1 MAGLT
6 DSLRIIITAN
16 GSAAER
22 EFAKVGAASRRSLG
36 MAENNAQRYSRTLTS
51 AGVAMA
57 SFGAVALVGLGKAAQ
72 AAEEEHA
79 ALLRLENS
87 IQNMPEL
94 AGATTDAFL
103 EQAAALQDSTRFADD
118 ATVSAQAMLATFH
131 LTEQQILDLIP
142 AVQDYAAKFGVDLV
156 TASKQVGRAVS
167 GSAGALQ
174 RNGIIM
180 DEAAFSADS
189 YSETLRALRENAG
202 GFAAQ
207 EGQTLSGQ
215 IEILKNNMMDL
226 VEGIGVGA
234 TDAFSDMAGAVK
246 FLSDAFDDLDPAAQS
261 AIGQVLTWGAVGL
274 TAVGATSFL
283 VGQLLKLG
291 PAFSFIGSI
300 GPRAYAAIANMIVPT
315 DALAVS
321 MNGLATSEA
330 AATTGMAGLA
340 APVALTVGGIVAFG
354 AGLSVAIEKLGELA
368 GFDWPS
374 GLSTNV
380 HQWNG
385 EVDRAIAAN
394 PDLVQAL
401 TTGKQ
406 GFDILNNG
414 IAEATTNLDD
424 LTQEIQD
431 YLDGVYSLPE
441 AQRAV
446 NDAFDDLFSTLLTEG
461 HSVDDVAESMQ
472 GIVEAT
478 AGVISAGGDA
488 NQVAAMNI
496 LRLREQKDQGLIT
509 IENYQQQREAIL
521 NIPGVSR
528 TLFEQPGMADAQL
541 RTIHYRGLVVSVP
554 RNWAS
559 TFQANTG
566 SAIGSVQALIDR
578 IHVLNNTV
586 VRPQGGGI
594 GSQIG
599 AISAQIYGHESGT
612 ASAPPGLAWVG
623 ERGPELM
630 SFAGGERVYT
640 ASQSRAIAAA
650 TSGGGQV
657 VNLNVVV
664 NGTATKADG
673 QAVVDALQRWSR
685 SNGRVPVKTMA

>member
-1 MAGLT
+1 MT
-6 DSLRIIITAN
+6 DSLRILITAN
-16 GSAAER
+16 GAQAER
-22 EFAKVGAASRRSLG
+22 EFAKVGSASRRSLG

-79 ALLRLENS
+79 ALLRLETTIGN
-87 IQNMPEL
+87 QPAL
-94 AGATTDAFL
+94 VGASTDAFL
-103 EQAAALQDSTRFADD
+103 DQAAALQDTTRFADD
-118 ATVSAQAMLATFH
+118 VTVSAQAMLGSFG
-131 LTEQQILDLIP
+131 LTQDQIMDLIP
-142 AVQDYAAKFGVDLV
+142 LVQDYAAITGTDLV
-156 TASKQVGRAVS
+156 TAARQVGRSVD
-167 GSAGALQ
+167 GTNGTLKRAGVTF
-174 RNGIIM
+174 
-180 DEAAFSADS
+180 DEAAYSADHFAGTM
-189 YSETLRALRENAG
+189 EALKRRAG
-202 GFAAQ
+202 GFAAE

-226 VEGIGVGA
+226 VEGVGVGA

-246 FLSDAFDDLDPAAQS
+246 FLSDAFDNLDPAAQS

-300 GPRAYAAIANMIVPT
+300 GPRAYAAIANLIVPT

-321 MNGLATSEA
+321 MNGLAASETA
-330 AATTGMAGLA
+330 AGTAGA
-340 APVALTVGGIVAFG
+340 GVVAPFLLLEGAIVGLG
-354 AGLSVAIEKLGELA
+354 AGLSVAIEKAGEWIGL
-368 GFDWPS
+368 DWPS

-385 EVDRAIAAN
+385 EVDRAIASN
-394 PDLVQAL
+394 PDLVRAL

-431 YLDGVYSLPE
+431 YLDGVYDLPE

-461 HSVDDVAESMQ
+461 HSADDVAESMQ

-509 IENYQQQREAIL
+509 IENYRQQREAIL

-528 TLFEQPGMADAQL
+528 TLFEQPGMADAQM

-566 SAIGSVQALIDR
+566 SAISSVQALIDR

-640 ASQSRAIAAA
+640 ASQSRAIAAGS
-650 TSGGGQV
+650 SGAGQV

-664 NGTATKADG
+664 NGSATKADG

>member
-22 EFAKVGAASRRSLG
+22 EFAKVGAASRKSLG
-36 MAENNAQRYSRTLTS
+36 QAETNAQRYSRTLTS

-57 SFGAVALVGLGKAAQ
+57 SFGAVALIGLGKAAQ

-79 ALLRLENS
+79 ALLRLETTIGNQPS
-87 IQNMPEL
+87 L
-94 AGATTDAFL
+94 VGASTDAFL
-103 EQAAALQDSTRFADD
+103 AQAAALQDTTRFADD
-118 ATVSAQAMLATFH
+118 VTVSAQAMLGSFG
-131 LTEQQILDLIP
+131 LTQDQIMDLIP
-142 AVQDYAAKFGVDLV
+142 LVQDYAAITGTDLV
-156 TASKQVGRAVS
+156 TAARQVGRSVD
-167 GSAGALQ
+167 GTNGTLKRAGVTF
-174 RNGIIM
+174 
-180 DEAAFSADS
+180 DEAAYSADHFAGTM
-189 YSETLRALRENAG
+189 EALKRRAG
-202 GFAAQ
+202 GFAAE

-215 IEILKNNMMDL
+215 LEILRNNFDDL
-226 VEGIGVGA
+226 VEGVGVGA
-234 TDAFSDMAGAVK
+234 TEAFSDLAGGVK
-246 FLSDAFDDLDPAAQS
+246 FLADAFDNLDPAAQS

-291 PAFSFIGSI
+291 PAFSFIGSV
-300 GPRAYAAIANMIVPT
+300 GPRAYAAIANLIVPT

-321 MNGLATSEA
+321 MNGLAASETA
-330 AATTGMAGLA
+330 AATGMGAVA

-354 AGLSVAIEKLGELA
+354 AGLSVVIEKLGELA

-380 HQWNG
+380 HEWNG

-394 PDLVQAL
+394 PDLVRAL

-406 GFDILNNG
+406 GFDIMNDG
-414 IAEATTNLDD
+414 IAQATTNLDD

-441 AQRAV
+441 AQRALT
-446 NDAFDDLFSTLLTEG
+446 DSFTDLFGTLLTEG
-461 HSVDDVAESMQ
+461 HTVDDVAESMQ

-488 NQVAAMNI
+488 DQVARQSI
-496 LRLREQKDQGLIT
+496 LTLRDQYNQGLI
-509 IENYQQQREAIL
+509 NQQDYRDQRQAIL

-528 TLFEQPGMADAQL
+528 TLFQTPGATESIGNARTMDDAVRKILPSHDTQV
-541 RTIHYRGLVVSVP
+541 T
-554 RNWAS
+554 AS
-559 TFQANTG
+559 GASQ
-566 SAIGSVQALIDR
+566 AIGDAWGLKQALDNIPKTVT
-578 IHVLNNTV
+578 IQYKHVGSV
-586 VRPQGGGI
+586 IPRGGY
-594 GSQIG
+594 
-599 AISAQIYGHESGT
+599 ASGT
-612 ASAPPGLAWVG
+612 ESAPPGLAWVG

-640 ASQSRAIAAA
+640 ASQSRAISAGA
-650 TSGGGQV
+650 SNGGGQV
-657 VNLNVVV
+657 VNLNVTV

-685 SNGRVPVKTMA
+685 TNGRVPVKTMA

>member
-330 AATTGMAGLA
+330 AAATGMGAVA

-354 AGLSVAIEKLGELA
+354 AGLSVVIEKLGELA

-385 EVDRAIAAN
+385 EIDRAIAAN

-406 GFDILNNG
+406 GFDILNSG

-488 NQVAAMNI
+488 DVVARQNI
-496 LRLREQKDQGLIT
+496 LRLREQKDQGLIS
-509 IENYQQQREAIL
+509 IENYRQQREAIL

-528 TLFEQPGMADAQL
+528 TLFQTPGATDSITNARTMDAAVRKILPSHDTHITSSGASQAIGDAWGLKQALDNIPKTVTIEYKHVGSVIPKGGYASGTESAAPGM
-541 RTIHYRGLVVSVP
+541 
-554 RNWAS
+554 
-559 TFQANTG
+559 
-566 SAIGSVQALIDR
+566 
-578 IHVLNNTV
+578 
-586 VRPQGGGI
+586 
-594 GSQIG
+594 
-599 AISAQIYGHESGT
+599 
-612 ASAPPGLAWVG
+612 AWVG

-640 ASQSRAIAAA
+640 ASQSRAIAAGS
-650 TSGGGQV
+650 SGSVGSV
-657 VNLNVVV
+657 VINMTI
-664 NGTATKADG
+664 NGSATKADG

>member
-1 MAGLT
+1 MAGMT
-6 DSLRIIITAN
+6 DSLRILITAN
-16 GSAAER
+16 GAQAER
-22 EFAKVGAASRRSLG
+22 EFAKVGAAAKRDLGKAETSAQQMSRK
-36 MAENNAQRYSRTLTS
+36 MTS

-57 SFGAVALVGLGKAAQ
+57 TAGGLMLIGLGKAAQ

-103 EQAAALQDSTRFADD
+103 AQAAALQDSTRFADD

-131 LTEQQILDLIP
+131 LTEEQILDLIP

-180 DEAAFSADS
+180 DEAAFAADH
-189 YSETLRALRENAG
+189 YGTVLKALRENAG

-226 VEGIGVGA
+226 VEGVGVGA
-234 TDAFSDMAGAVK
+234 TEAFSDMAGAVK
-246 FLSDAFDDLDPAAQS
+246 FLSDRFDDLDPAVQS
-261 AIGQVLTWGAVGL
+261 TIGQVATWGAVGL
-274 TAVGATSFL
+274 TAAGAVSFL
-283 VGQLLKLG
+283 AGQVMKLA
-291 PAFSFIGSI
+291 PAFQAIAGV
-300 GPRAYAAIANMIVPT
+300 GPRVYAAVANLIVPT

-321 MNGLATSEA
+321 MNGLAASETA
-330 AATTGMAGLA
+330 AATGMGAVA

-354 AGLSVAIEKLGELA
+354 AGLSVVIEKLGELA

-380 HQWNG
+380 HEWNG

-394 PDLVQAL
+394 PDLVHAL

-406 GFDILNNG
+406 GFDIMNDG
-414 IAEATTNLDD
+414 IAQATTNLDD

-441 AQRAV
+441 AQRALT
-446 NDAFDDLFSTLLTEG
+446 DSFTDLFGTLLTEG
-461 HSVDDVAESMQ
+461 HTVDDVAESMQ

-488 NQVAAMNI
+488 DQVARQSI
-496 LRLREQKDQGLIT
+496 LTLRDQYNQGLI
-509 IENYQQQREAIL
+509 NQQDYRDQRQAIL

-528 TLFEQPGMADAQL
+528 TLFQTPGAPESIGNARTMDAAVRKIL
-541 RTIHYRGLVVSVP
+541 PSHDTHVT
-554 RNWAS
+554 AS
-559 TFQANTG
+559 GASQ
-566 SAIGSVQALIDR
+566 AIGDAWGLKQALDNIPKTVT
-578 IHVLNNTV
+578 IQYKHVGSV
-586 VRPQGGGI
+586 IPRGGY
-594 GSQIG
+594 
-599 AISAQIYGHESGT
+599 ASGT
-612 ASAPPGLAWVG
+612 ESAPPGLAWVG

-640 ASQSRAIAAA
+640 ASQSRAISAGAS
-650 TSGGGQV
+650 SGGGQV
-657 VNLNVVV
+657 VNLNVTV

-673 QAVVDALQRWSR
+673 QAVVDALQRWQR

>member
-1 MAGLT
+1 MAGMT
-6 DSLRIIITAN
+6 DSLRILITAN
-16 GSAAER
+16 GAQAER
-22 EFAKVGAASRRSLG
+22 EFSRVGAASRRSLG

-79 ALLRLENS
+79 ALLRLETTIGN
-87 IQNMPEL
+87 QPAL
-94 AGATTDAFL
+94 VGASTDAFL
-103 EQAAALQDSTRFADD
+103 DQAAALQDTTRFADD
-118 ATVSAQAMLATFH
+118 VTVSAQAMLGSFG
-131 LTEQQILDLIP
+131 LTQDQIMDLIP
-142 AVQDYAAKFGVDLV
+142 LVQDYAAITGTDLV
-156 TASKQVGRAVS
+156 TAARQVGRSVDGTNGTLKRS
-167 GSAGALQ
+167 GVTF
-174 RNGIIM
+174 
-180 DEAAFSADS
+180 DEAAYSADHFAGTM
-189 YSETLRALRENAG
+189 EALKRRAG
-202 GFAAQ
+202 GFAAE

-215 IEILKNNMMDL
+215 LEILKNNFDDL
-226 VEGIGVGA
+226 VEGVGVGA
-234 TDAFSDMAGAVK
+234 TEAFSDLAGGVK
-246 FLSDAFDDLDPAAQS
+246 FLADAFDNLDPAAQS

-300 GPRAYAAIANMIVPT
+300 GPRAYAAIANLIVPT

-385 EVDRAIAAN
+385 EIDRAIAAN

-406 GFDILNNG
+406 GFDILNSG
-414 IAEATTNLDD
+414 IAQATTNLDE

-431 YLDGVYSLPE
+431 YLDGVYDLPE

-446 NDAFDDLFSTLLTEG
+446 NDAFDNLFSTLLTQG

-488 NQVAAMNI
+488 DVVARQNI

-528 TLFEQPGMADAQL
+528 TLFQTPGATDSITNARTMDAAVRKILPSHDTHITSSGASQAIGDAWGLKQALDNIPKTVTIEYKHVGSVIPKGGYASGTESAAPGM
-541 RTIHYRGLVVSVP
+541 
-554 RNWAS
+554 
-559 TFQANTG
+559 
-566 SAIGSVQALIDR
+566 
-578 IHVLNNTV
+578 
-586 VRPQGGGI
+586 
-594 GSQIG
+594 
-599 AISAQIYGHESGT
+599 
-612 ASAPPGLAWVG
+612 AWVG

-640 ASQSRAIAAA
+640 ASQSRAIAAGS
-650 TSGGGQV
+650 SGSVGSV
-657 VNLNVVV
+657 VINMTI
-664 NGTATKADG
+664 NGSATKADG

>member
-1 MAGLT
+1 MAGMT
-6 DSLRIIITAN
+6 DSLRILITAN

-57 SFGAVALVGLGKAAQ
+57 SFGAVALIGLGKAAQ

-79 ALLRLENS
+79 ALLRLETTIGN
-87 IQNMPEL
+87 QPAL
-94 AGATTDAFL
+94 VGASTDAFL
-103 EQAAALQDSTRFADD
+103 DQAAALQDTTRFADD
-118 ATVSAQAMLATFH
+118 VTVSAQAMLGSFG
-131 LTEQQILDLIP
+131 LTQDQIMDLIP
-142 AVQDYAAKFGVDLV
+142 LVQDYAAITGTDLV
-156 TASKQVGRAVS
+156 TAARQVGRSVD
-167 GSAGALQ
+167 GTNGTLKRAGVTF
-174 RNGIIM
+174 
-180 DEAAFSADS
+180 DEAAYSADHFAGTM
-189 YSETLRALRENAG
+189 EALKRRAG
-202 GFAAQ
+202 GFAAE

-215 IEILKNNMMDL
+215 LEILRNNFDDL
-226 VEGIGVGA
+226 VEGVGVGA
-234 TDAFSDMAGAVK
+234 TEAFSDLAGGVK
-246 FLSDAFDDLDPAAQS
+246 FLADAFDNLDPAAQS

-291 PAFSFIGSI
+291 PAFSFIGSV
-300 GPRAYAAIANMIVPT
+300 GPRAYAAIANLIVPT

-321 MNGLATSEA
+321 MNGLAASETAAGTAGAGVVAPFLLLEA
-330 AATTGMAGLA
+330 A
-340 APVALTVGGIVAFG
+340 IVATG

-385 EVDRAIAAN
+385 EIDRAIAAN
-394 PDLVQAL
+394 PELVQAL

-406 GFDILNNG
+406 GFDILNSG
-414 IAEATTNLDD
+414 IAQATTNLDE

-431 YLDGVYSLPE
+431 YLDGVYDLPE

-446 NDAFDDLFSTLLTEG
+446 NDAFDNLFSTLLTQG

-488 NQVAAMNI
+488 DVVARTSI
-496 LRLREQKDQGLIT
+496 LRLREQYDAGLIT
-509 IENYQQQREAIL
+509 IGSYRDQREAIL

-528 TLFEQPGMADAQL
+528 TLFQAPMLRENHAGAINYRAELDRVDRTNPTSYVTAHGLSSSLNDAIRYSAQL
-541 RTIHYRGLVVSVP
+541 SNLDGRRVDSWVNIHTS
-554 RNWAS
+554 
-559 TFQANTG
+559 G
-566 SAIGSVQALIDR
+566 SAKLSAAGGPLGSGEMSV
-578 IHVLNNTV
+578 
-586 VRPQGGGI
+586 
-594 GSQIG
+594 
-599 AISAQIYGHESGT
+599 
-612 ASAPPGLAWVG
+612 VG
-623 ERGPELM
+623 EKGPEL
-630 SFAGGERVYT
+630 FVPNTGGNILPAENT
-640 ASQSRAIAAA
+640 ARLLMGMGRQGE
-650 TSGGGQV
+650 GGGGTTIQ
-657 VNLNVVV
+657 VVV
-664 NGTATKADG
+664 NGSATKADG
-673 QAVVDALQRWSR
+673 QAVVDALQRWQR